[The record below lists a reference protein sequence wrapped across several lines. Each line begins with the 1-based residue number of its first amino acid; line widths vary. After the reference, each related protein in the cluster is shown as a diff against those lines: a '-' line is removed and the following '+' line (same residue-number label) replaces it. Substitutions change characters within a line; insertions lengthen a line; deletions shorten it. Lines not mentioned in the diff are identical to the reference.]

1 MSSKGLVAPKT
12 STKRKTTTKNPPPPP
27 SYQEIAKLAQ
37 RYWDDRGRPEGSPEQ
52 DWLRA
57 EKDLMN
63 QAS

>member
-27 SYQEIAKLAQ
+27 SYQEIAMLAQ

-57 EKDLMN
+57 EKDLMSR
-63 QAS
+63 AS